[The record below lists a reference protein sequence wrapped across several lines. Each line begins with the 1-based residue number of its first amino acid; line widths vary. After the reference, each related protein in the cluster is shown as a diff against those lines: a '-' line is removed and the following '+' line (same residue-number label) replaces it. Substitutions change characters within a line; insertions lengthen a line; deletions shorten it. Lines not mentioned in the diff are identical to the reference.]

1 MPQQD
6 FSHCGKHQPYGALL
20 IQAHIA
26 RLSGKGALKGTGA
39 SET

>member
-6 FSHCGKHQPYGALL
+6 FSHCGKHRPYGTVL

-26 RLSGKGALKGTGA
+26 RLSGNGALKGIGT
-39 SET
+39 SEI